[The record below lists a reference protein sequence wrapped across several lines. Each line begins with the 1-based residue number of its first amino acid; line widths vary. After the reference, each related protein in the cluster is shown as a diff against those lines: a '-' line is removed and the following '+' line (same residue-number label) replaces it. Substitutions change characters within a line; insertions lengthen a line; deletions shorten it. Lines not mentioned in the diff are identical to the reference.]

1 MGDPTLRRDALIDT
15 LRRVRIIE
23 DTVDAEALTDAADEL
38 AVYARHHARAFGLSL
53 ALLARHAPARRPLKV
68 LELGAAPYYFTALVH
83 QRFGAEVTAAN
94 VQAATWPGTPG
105 GPASGRVLLSVPD
118 GGREARLEVPVA
130 ILNIE
135 KDPFPFEP
143 DSFDVVLC
151 MEVLEHLAYSPS
163 HMLAEAHRVLK
174 PDGLFLLTVPNLL
187 TIKRQVLMFLNR
199 TTEVP
204 YSGYGLYG
212 RHQREFAPHEVRG
225 LLLACHYDV
234 LELATANVWPTV
246 RDSRAKGVVNAALN
260 GLTRLPIGWLA
271 AKREYV
277 LAAARPVGEP
287 VAAYPGWLYTH
298 RHLYPAPPHGIPK
311 QVTD

>member
-1 MGDPTLRRDALIDT
+1 MGPEEVRRDDLISY
-15 LRRVRIIE
+15 LRQVRIVV
-23 DTVDAEALTDAADEL
+23 DTVDGTALQDAQAEMDAY
-38 AVYARHHARAFGLSL
+38 VTNHAQSAALSL
-53 ALLARHAPARRPLKV
+53 AMLARHLPARRPLRV
-68 LELGAAPYYFTALVH
+68 LELGAAPYFFTALLLRSFEA
-83 QRFGAEVTAAN
+83 QVTAAN
-94 VQAATWPGTPG
+94 VQAAAWPGEAG
-105 GPASGRVLLSVPD
+105 GPTTGRVV
-118 GGREARLEVPVA
+118 LEVPEAPGSRQLEIQVA

-163 HMLAEAHRVLK
+163 HMLAEAHRALA
-174 PDGLFLLTVPNLL
+174 PGGLFFLTVPNLL

-225 LLLACHYDV
+225 LFQVCHYEV
-234 LELATANVWPTV
+234 LELATANVWPTF
-246 RDSRAKGVVNAALN
+246 RDSWAKGLVNGALN
-260 GLTRLPIGWLA
+260 ALTALPIPWLA
-271 AKREYV
+271 AKREYI
-277 LAAARPVGEP
+277 LCAARPVGEP
-287 VAAYPGWLYTH
+287 VVAYPDWLYSH

-311 QVTD
+311 VVLD